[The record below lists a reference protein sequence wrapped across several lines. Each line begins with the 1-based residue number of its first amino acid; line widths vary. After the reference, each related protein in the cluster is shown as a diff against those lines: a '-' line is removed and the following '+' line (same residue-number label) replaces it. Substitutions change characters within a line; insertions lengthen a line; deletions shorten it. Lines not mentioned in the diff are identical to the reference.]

1 MLSSCQSIIFWD
13 ATNCFLQTQANVS
26 SQQTKISGS
35 SHIHSTLA
43 RLSATDHNYLSP
55 FPGPASRCCELTFQ
69 ILLSFICNLSQK
81 EQNLTLREKAIFRLN
96 EFKLDETC
104 VLEFL
109 CRKLFSFFVFFVN
122 IQLYLITWYK
132 LATSFWLYFG
142 LNLILSFKICIRVQ
156 DVTVLTFYDI
166 AFLE

>member
-1 MLSSCQSIIFWD
+1 MKRHSLNFFLLLCSLALLQGKKLSPCQSIIFWD
-13 ATNCFLQTQANVS
+13 ATNCFLQTQANVSS

-109 CRKLFSFFVFFVN
+109 CRKLFSFVVIFVN
-122 IQLYLITWYK
+122 IQLYLIT
-132 LATSFWLYFG
+132 
-142 LNLILSFKICIRVQ
+142 
-156 DVTVLTFYDI
+156 
-166 AFLE
+166 